1 MFQKKTKKKLFDIHL
16 FYYICGSSQ
25 PTASEKDSTHAP
37 GMANKTEKWLS
48 IVKPN
53 DGSKKELPQNEDSST
68 SFLTR
73 ELTNYEK
80 SQAMGTLCYIFSPIH
95 CRLL

>member
-1 MFQKKTKKKLFDIHL
+1 
-16 FYYICGSSQ
+16 
-25 PTASEKDSTHAP
+25 
-37 GMANKTEKWLS
+37 MANKTEKWLS

-53 DGSKKELPQNEDSST
+53 DASKKELPQNDDSSST

-80 SQAMGTLCYIFSPIH
+80 SQAMGMLYHIYLTCPFHYHGDVGSSLDGAG
-95 CRLL
+95 